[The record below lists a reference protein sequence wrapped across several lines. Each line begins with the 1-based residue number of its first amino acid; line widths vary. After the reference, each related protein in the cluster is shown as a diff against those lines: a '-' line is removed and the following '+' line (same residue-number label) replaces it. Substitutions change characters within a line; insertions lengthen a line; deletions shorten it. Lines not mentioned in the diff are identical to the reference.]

1 MSNLLEKYRPRHLG
15 QPWASQQLQLFAEQ
29 PYPTAFLFEGDTGTG
44 KTSAALLLA
53 EALGVQLD
61 QGLFGGLH
69 QIASGEQTGE
79 TVRRMM
85 ESLRCRPFF
94 GSGWK
99 VLVVNE
105 ADAMTPNAAFV
116 WLDALEDL
124 PPQTVIAFTTNAA
137 GRIPARLRDRCE
149 RLAFESSALL
159 LRPYLQEL
167 TNRIWAKEGCAG
179 APPEIETLG
188 VADDNG
194 NASFRRLV
202 QKLAPYIRA
211 GCHAQASLCPPDS
224 SPATRSPDMAKAQ
237 RGRVQQVPR
246 NAAVSPAGQ
255 VPPAARMADSSGLS
269 EESLH
274 AYGRRWAAGESI
286 VRLGQQAGLSWNR
299 LWSELTRLGYKKGA

>member
-1 MSNLLEKYRPRHLG
+1 MSNLLMKYRPQKLGELLG
-15 QPWASQQLQLFAEQ
+15 QPWASQQLQSFAAN

-53 EALGVQLD
+53 ETLGVQID
-61 QGLFGGLH
+61 QGPFGGLH

-124 PPQTVIAFTTNAA
+124 PPQTVIIFTTNAA
-137 GRIPARLRDRCE
+137 CRIPARLRDRCE

-167 TNRIWAKEGCAG
+167 TDRIWREEGCAG
-179 APPEIETLG
+179 SPPEVETLG
-188 VADDNG
+188 LADENG

-202 QKLAPYIRA
+202 QRLTPYIRA
-211 GCHAQASLCPPDS
+211 GVSLT
-224 SPATRSPDMAKAQ
+224 PA
-237 RGRVQQVPR
+237 
-246 NAAVSPAGQ
+246 
-255 VPPAARMADSSGLS
+255 PAATDPQDR
-269 EESLH
+269 LH
-274 AYGRRWAAGESI
+274 VLGRRWAGGERITQLAKEAGTS
-286 VRLGQQAGLSWNR
+286 RNR
-299 LWSELTRLGYKKGA
+299 LWSELTALGYKKGA

>member
-1 MSNLLEKYRPRHLG
+1 MSGRPRHLGELLG
-15 QPWASQQLQLFAEQ
+15 QPWASQQLQSFAAN

-53 EALGVQLD
+53 EALGVQID
-61 QGLFGGLH
+61 QAEFGGLH

-116 WLDALEDL
+116 WLDALENL
-124 PPQTVIAFTTNAA
+124 PPQTVIIFTTNAA
-137 GRIPARLRDRCE
+137 GRLPARLRDRCE

-167 TNRIWAKEGCAG
+167 TDRIWREEGCAG
-179 APPEIETLG
+179 SPPEVETLG
-188 VADDNG
+188 ITDENG

-202 QKLAPYIRA
+202 QRLTPYIRA
-211 GCHAQASLCPPDS
+211 GAAPVASKPI
-224 SPATRSPDMAKAQ
+224 
-237 RGRVQQVPR
+237 
-246 NAAVSPAGQ
+246 AAEPED
-255 VPPAARMADSSGLS
+255 R
-269 EESLH
+269 LH
-274 AYGRRWAAGESI
+274 VFGRRWAGGERITQLAKEAGT
-286 VRLGQQAGLSWNR
+286 SWNR
-299 LWSELTRLGYKKGA
+299 LWGELTALGYKKGA

>member
-1 MSNLLEKYRPRHLG
+1 MSNLLTKYRPRQLGELLG
-15 QPWASQQLQLFAEQ
+15 QPWVSEQLQLFANN

-53 EALGVQLD
+53 EALGVQID
-61 QGLFGGLH
+61 QEQFGGLH

-85 ESLRCRPFF
+85 ESMRCRPFF

-124 PPQTVIAFTTNAA
+124 PPQTVIIFTTNAA
-137 GRIPARLRDRCE
+137 CRIPARLRDRCE

-159 LRPYLQEL
+159 LRPYLQQL
-167 TNRIWAKEGCAG
+167 TDRIWREEGCAG
-179 APPEIETLG
+179 SPPDVEKLSL
-188 VADDNG
+188 ADDNG

-202 QKLAPYIRA
+202 QKLTPYIRA
-211 GCHAQASLCPPDS
+211 GAVPASPKL
-224 SPATRSPDMAKAQ
+224 
-237 RGRVQQVPR
+237 
-246 NAAVSPAGQ
+246 
-255 VPPAARMADSSGLS
+255 ADKP
-269 EESLH
+269 EDRLH
-274 AYGRRWAAGESI
+274 VYGRRWAGGERINQLAKEAGT
-286 VRLGQQAGLSWNR
+286 SWNR
-299 LWSELTRLGYKKGA
+299 LWSELTALGYKKGA

>member
-1 MSNLLEKYRPRHLG
+1 M
-15 QPWASQQLQLFAEQ
+15 
-29 PYPTAFLFEGDTGTG
+29 
-44 KTSAALLLA
+44 
-53 EALGVQLD
+53 
-61 QGLFGGLH
+61 H

-124 PPQTVIAFTTNAA
+124 PPQTVIIFTTNAA

-149 RLAFESSALL
+149 RMAFESSALL

-167 TNRIWAKEGCAG
+167 TDRIWREEGCAG
-179 APPEIETLG
+179 SPPDIETLG
-188 VADDNG
+188 LADDNG

-202 QKLAPYIRA
+202 QKLTPYIRA
-211 GCHAQASLCPPDS
+211 G
-224 SPATRSPDMAKAQ
+224 
-237 RGRVQQVPR
+237 
-246 NAAVSPAGQ
+246 AA
-255 VPPAARMADSSGLS
+255 PAAPKPSAEPENR
-269 EESLH
+269 LH
-274 AYGRRWAAGESI
+274 ILGRRWMSGERIIQLAQEAGM
-286 VRLGQQAGLSWNR
+286 SWNR
-299 LWSELTRLGYKKGA
+299 LWSELTAFGYKKGA

>member
-1 MSNLLEKYRPRHLG
+1 MCNLLEKYRPRSLGELLG
-15 QPWASQQLQLFAEQ
+15 QPWASHQLQLFAQQ
-29 PYPTAFLFEGDTGTG
+29 PYSAAFLFEGDTGTG

-53 EALGVQLD
+53 EALGVQIE
-61 QGLFGGLH
+61 QGPFGGLH

-124 PPQTVIAFTTNAA
+124 PPQTVIIFTTNAA

-167 TNRIWAKEGCAG
+167 TDRSRKEGGGPYADRSATRRGHPLLLCWLG
-179 APPEIETLG
+179 RLCCRETSGWCL
-188 VADDNG
+188 
-194 NASFRRLV
+194 
-202 QKLAPYIRA
+202 
-211 GCHAQASLCPPDS
+211 AQAARLYGSPRSL
-224 SPATRSPDMAKAQ
+224 RSRRTKRR
-237 RGRVQQVPR
+237 RGWPT
-246 NAAVSPAGQ
+246 
-255 VPPAARMADSSGLS
+255 
-269 EESLH
+269 
-274 AYGRRWAAGESI
+274 GRTPWS
-286 VRLGQQAGLSWNR
+286 R
-299 LWSELTRLGYKKGA
+299 LWPLQGWRGLAAAIPGSSRLPWTCPGSCASGR

>member
-1 MSNLLEKYRPRHLG
+1 LLG
-15 QPWASQQLQLFAEQ
+15 QPWVSQQLQLFAEQ
-29 PYPTAFLFEGDTGTG
+29 PYPVAFLFEGDTGTG

-53 EALGVQLD
+53 EALGVQVE
-61 QGLFGGLH
+61 QGPFGGLH

-124 PPQTVIAFTTNAA
+124 PSQTVVIFTTNAA

-167 TNRIWAKEGCAG
+167 TDRIWRQEGCAG
-179 APPEIETLG
+179 QPPEIEALG
-188 VADDNG
+188 VADENG

-202 QKLAPYIRA
+202 QKLTPYIRA
-211 GCHAQASLCPPDS
+211 GAV
-224 SPATRSPDMAKAQ
+224 PAPQ
-237 RGRVQQVPR
+237 PVV
-246 NAAVSPAGQ
+246 
-255 VPPAARMADSSGLS
+255 ADS
-269 EESLH
+269 EDRLH
-274 AYGRRWAAGESI
+274 VFGRRWKSGESI
-286 VRLGQQAGLSWNR
+286 TRLATEAGYSWNR
-299 LWSELTRLGYKKGA
+299 LWSELSQLGYKKGG

>member
-1 MSNLLEKYRPRHLG
+1 MCNLLEKYRPRHLSELLG
-15 QPWASQQLQLFAEQ
+15 QPWASQQLQLFAAN
-29 PYPTAFLFEGDTGTG
+29 PYPAAFLFEGDTGTG

-53 EALGVQLD
+53 EALGVEID
-61 QGLFGGLH
+61 QGPFGGLH

-79 TVRRMM
+79 TVRRTM

-124 PPQTVIAFTTNAA
+124 PPQTVIIFTTNAA

-159 LRPYLQEL
+159 LRPYLQALIE
-167 TNRIWAKEGCAG
+167 RIWREERCAG
-179 APPEIETLG
+179 QCPEVEALG
-188 VADDNG
+188 VADENG

-202 QKLAPYIRA
+202 QKLTPHIRA
-211 GCHAQASLCPPDS
+211 GTA
-224 SPATRSPDMAKAQ
+224 
-237 RGRVQQVPR
+237 
-246 NAAVSPAGQ
+246 
-255 VPPAARMADSSGLS
+255 PAAPKPVAEPEDR
-269 EESLH
+269 LH
-274 AYGRRWAAGESI
+274 VYGRRWAGGERITQLAKEAGT
-286 VRLGQQAGLSWNR
+286 SWNR
-299 LWSELTRLGYKKGA
+299 LWSELTVLGYMKGA

>member
-1 MSNLLEKYRPRHLG
+1 MSNLLTKYRPRHLG
-15 QPWASQQLQLFAEQ
+15 ALLGQPWVSQQLELFADN
-29 PYPTAFLFEGDTGTG
+29 PHPAAFLFEGDTGTG

-53 EALGVQLD
+53 EALGVQID
-61 QGLFGGLH
+61 EGPFGGLH

-99 VLVVNE
+99 VLIVNE

-124 PPQTVIAFTTNAA
+124 PPQTVIIFTTNAA

-149 RLAFESSALL
+149 RLTFESSALL

-167 TNRIWAKEGCAG
+167 TNRIWREEGCSG
-179 APPEIETLG
+179 SPPDVETLG
-188 VADDNG
+188 LADDNG

-202 QKLAPYIRA
+202 QKLTPYIRA
-211 GCHAQASLCPPDS
+211 GAA
-224 SPATRSPDMAKAQ
+224 PA
-237 RGRVQQVPR
+237 VPK
-246 NAAVSPAGQ
+246 
-255 VPPAARMADSSGLS
+255 PAAEPEDR
-269 EESLH
+269 LH
-274 AYGRRWAAGESI
+274 VYGRRWATGERITGLAKEAGT
-286 VRLGQQAGLSWNR
+286 SWNR
-299 LWSELTRLGYKKGA
+299 LWSELTKLGYKKGA

>member
-1 MSNLLEKYRPRHLG
+1 MCNLLEKYRPRHLSELLG
-15 QPWASQQLQLFAEQ
+15 QPWASQQLQLFAAN
-29 PYPTAFLFEGDTGTG
+29 PHPAAFLFEGDTGTG

-53 EALGVQLD
+53 EALGVQID
-61 QGLFGGLH
+61 QEQFGGLH

-79 TVRRMM
+79 TVRRTM

-99 VLVVNE
+99 VLIVNE

-124 PPQTVIAFTTNAA
+124 PPQTVVIFTTNSA

-167 TNRIWAKEGCAG
+167 IERIWQAEGCAG
-179 APPEIETLG
+179 SPPEVEALG
-188 VADDNG
+188 VADENG

-202 QKLAPYIRA
+202 QKLTPFVRA
-211 GCHAQASLCPPDS
+211 G
-224 SPATRSPDMAKAQ
+224 
-237 RGRVQQVPR
+237 V
-246 NAAVSPAGQ
+246 
-255 VPPAARMADSSGLS
+255 VPPTAKPAAEPEDR
-269 EESLH
+269 LH
-274 AYGRRWAAGESI
+274 LYGRRWSSGESI
-286 VRLGQQAGLSWNR
+286 TGLAKEAGTSWNR
-299 LWSELTRLGYKKGA
+299 LWSELTKLGYKKGA

>member
-1 MSNLLEKYRPRHLG
+1 MCNLLEKYRPRSLGELLG
-15 QPWASQQLQLFAEQ
+15 QPWASHQLQLFAQQ
-29 PYPTAFLFEGDTGTG
+29 PYSAAFLFEGDTGTG

-53 EALGVQLD
+53 EALGVQIE
-61 QGLFGGLH
+61 QGPFGGLH

-124 PPQTVIAFTTNAA
+124 PPQTVIIFTTNAA

-167 TNRIWAKEGCAG
+167 TDRIWRQEGCVG
-179 APPEIETLG
+179 SPPEVESLG

-194 NASFRRLV
+194 NASFRRLI
-202 QKLAPYIRA
+202 QKLTPYIRA
-211 GCHAQASLCPPDS
+211 G
-224 SPATRSPDMAKAQ
+224 
-237 RGRVQQVPR
+237 
-246 NAAVSPAGQ
+246 AA
-255 VPPAARMADSSGLS
+255 PAAPKPAAEQEDR
-269 EESLH
+269 LH
-274 AYGRRWAAGESI
+274 DLGRRWTTGESI
-286 VRLGQQAGLSWNR
+286 TQLAQEADTSWNR
-299 LWSELTRLGYKKGA
+299 LWSELTKLGYKKGA